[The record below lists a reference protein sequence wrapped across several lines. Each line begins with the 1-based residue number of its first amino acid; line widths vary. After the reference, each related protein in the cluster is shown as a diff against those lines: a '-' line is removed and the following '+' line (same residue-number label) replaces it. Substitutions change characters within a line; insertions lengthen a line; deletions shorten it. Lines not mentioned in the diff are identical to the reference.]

1 MREKVVEKW
10 RNKKICMLVTFR
22 QWKKVNLDVNEFY
35 LIKRITLRCY
45 LALILPK
52 KVECGWEIFCFSL
65 ILCFGSIYGYFKL
78 RNRFIEIIKV
88 IFIVFFI
95 YIKVGWRLFFR
106 SKISRSNFLAIL
118 GGWILGKQVMHQ
130 LLYFLCK
137 NRNYRW
143 YDNMLSNKIKIPSVH
158 LVFFLL
164 RQACKFHLFD
174 LGAWPFSM
182 IFFHI
187 LF

>member
-1 MREKVVEKW
+1 M
-10 RNKKICMLVTFR
+10 KKI
-22 QWKKVNLDVNEFY
+22 NLDVNEFY
-35 LIKRITLRCY
+35 LIKRIPLRCY

-65 ILCFGSIYGYFKL
+65 FLCFGSIYGCFKL
-78 RNRFIEIIKV
+78 RNRFIEIIRV

-95 YIKVGWRLFFR
+95 YIKIGWRLFFR
-106 SKISRSNFLAIL
+106 SKISQSNLWATL
-118 GGWILGKQVMHQ
+118 GGWILDKQVMHQ
-130 LLYFLCK
+130 LLYFFIYIK
-137 NRNYRW
+137 NYRR

-158 LVFFLL
+158 LAFFLL

-174 LGAWPFSM
+174 LGAWLFSM